1 MAEEIRPLARAL
13 VRSAAGPG
21 RGPWRA
27 RSAPAAASLAVIGA
41 VVAAWQLLAQARL
54 LPAFLVSPAAV
65 AGQLVALAVS
75 GELVRHA
82 AASLY
87 RSVAGLALGAG
98 GGVALGLVAGV
109 ARPVAAFFD
118 PLVALTY
125 PVPKVALLPVLIV
138 WFGISDLSKIMV
150 IAISC
155 FYPCFIAALYGAR
168 ATHPTWVWAA
178 QSMGARPARTF
189 LRVVLPAAAPQIFSG
204 LRVALALSFILMLAS
219 EMIGSSNRTGLG
231 FLILAADASGRF
243 DLMFAAIAAIAA
255 LGFGADRA
263 LLGLRRILAPAALA
277 AEAAPGE

>member
-1 MAEEIRPLARAL
+1 VRPLAAPL
-13 VRSAAGPG
+13 VRPA
-21 RGPWRA
+21 PWPLVA
-27 RSAPAAASLAVIGA
+27 TAVG
-41 VVAAWQLLAQARL
+41 VAAWQLLAQARL

-65 AGQLVALAVS
+65 AEQLGALAVS

-87 RSVAGLALGAG
+87 RSAAGLALGAG
-98 GGVALGLVAGV
+98 AGVALGLLAGV
-109 ARPVAAFFD
+109 ARPVAAFVD

-138 WFGISDLSKIMV
+138 WFGIGDLSKVMV

-155 FYPCFIAALYGAR
+155 FYPCFVAALYGAR
-168 ATHPTWVWAA
+168 AADPTWVWVA

-189 LRVVLPAAAPQIFSG
+189 FRVVLPAAAPRILGG

-243 DLMFAAIAAIAA
+243 DLMFAAIAVIAV

-263 LLGLRRILAPAALA
+263 LLGLRRVLAPATLA